1 MVRGAHPTQL
11 SISTLKLSKNMETK
25 TKRMV
30 LISKFDENSLELVD
44 MRFLPPKI
52 LVPNDI
58 KDYKFLSRG
67 IEEVDIKNNKVR
79 FITPSMVALQINIA
93 NEALIEIKALNSK
106 IQNLHS
112 KQKLDDGSINNLLIE
127 HTLEVYNFIEHAQK
141 AIIFS
146 FTALETF
153 INLSIPND
161 FIWSKTTPRKTEV
174 YNKEQIERYISW
186 KEKIN
191 LIVTDIYQV
200 PQIKQMSFWSDLIEL
215 LDIRN
220 RLIHIKSSDDT
231 EVLTDLLNK
240 NIFKI
245 CFSSQEYINYISE
258 NMVENDNLKAIDIEK
273 FPIISSKNRIALIQE
288 NVDKLSPVYIPEEYK
303 NSYL

>member
-1 MVRGAHPTQL
+1 
-11 SISTLKLSKNMETK
+11 METK

>member
-1 MVRGAHPTQL
+1 
-11 SISTLKLSKNMETK
+11 MEIK
-25 TKRMV
+25 DEKMV
-30 LISKFDENSLELVD
+30 LISKFDENSLELLD

-58 KDYKFLSRG
+58 KDYKFLSRS
-67 IEEVDIKNNKVR
+67 IEEIDIKKNKIML
-79 FITPSMVALQINIA
+79 ITPSMVALQINIA
-93 NEALIEIKALNSK
+93 NEALREVKALNNK

-112 KQKLDDGSINNLLIE
+112 QQKLEDGSINKLLIE

-153 INLSIPND
+153 INLSIPNN
-161 FIWSKTTPRKTEV
+161 FIWKKTTSRKTEV
-174 YNKEQIERYISW
+174 YDKEQIERYVSW

-191 LIVTDIYQV
+191 LVVTDIYEV
-200 PQIKQMSFWSDLIEL
+200 PQIKKMSFWSDLIEL

-245 CFSSQEYINYISE
+245 CLSSQDYINYISE
-258 NMVENDNLKAIDIEK
+258 NMVENDNVKAIDIEK
-273 FPIISSKNRIALIQE
+273 FPIISNKDKIALLQK
-288 NVDKLSPVYIPEEYK
+288 NVDKLSPVYIPEEYRQ
-303 NSYL
+303 S

>member
-1 MVRGAHPTQL
+1 METED
-11 SISTLKLSKNMETK
+11 KNM
-25 TKRMV
+25 V
-30 LISKFDENSLELVD
+30 LLSKFDEDSLELID

-58 KDYKFLSRG
+58 KDYKFLSRS
-67 IEEVDIKNNKVR
+67 IEEIDIKKNKVM

-93 NEALIEIKALNSK
+93 NEALREVKALTNK

-112 KQKLDDGSINNLLIE
+112 EQNLNDGSMNNSLIQ

-161 FIWSKTTPRKTEV
+161 FIWKKITSRKTEV
-174 YNKEQIERYISW
+174 YDKEQIERYISW

-191 LIVTDIYQV
+191 LVVTDIYKV
-200 PQIKQMSFWSDLIEL
+200 PQIKKMSFWSDLIEL

-231 EVLTDLLNK
+231 EVLTDILNK

-258 NMVENDNLKAIDIEK
+258 NIVENDNVKAIDIEK
-273 FPIISSKNRIALIQE
+273 FPIISSKSKISLLQR
-288 NVDKLSPVYIPEEYK
+288 NVDNISPIYIPEDYRQ
-303 NSYL
+303 S

>member
-1 MVRGAHPTQL
+1 
-11 SISTLKLSKNMETK
+11 MEIK
-25 TKRMV
+25 DEKMV
-30 LISKFDENSLELVD
+30 LISKFDENSLELLD

-58 KDYKFLSRG
+58 KDYKFLSRS
-67 IEEVDIKNNKVR
+67 IEEIDIKKNKIML
-79 FITPSMVALQINIA
+79 ITPSMVALQINIA
-93 NEALIEIKALNSK
+93 NEALREVKALNNK

-112 KQKLDDGSINNLLIE
+112 QQKLEDGSINELLIE

-153 INLSIPND
+153 INLSIPNN
-161 FIWSKTTPRKTEV
+161 FIWKKTTSRKTEV
-174 YNKEQIERYISW
+174 YDKEQIERYISW

-191 LIVTDIYQV
+191 LVVTDIYEV
-200 PQIKQMSFWSDLIEL
+200 PQIKKMSFWSDLIEL

-245 CFSSQEYINYISE
+245 CISSQDYINYISE
-258 NMVENDNLKAIDIEK
+258 NMVENDNVKAIDIEK
-273 FPIISSKNRIALIQE
+273 FPIISNKDKIALLQK
-288 NVDKLSPVYIPEEYK
+288 NVDKLSPVYIPEEYRQ
-303 NSYL
+303 S

>member
-1 MVRGAHPTQL
+1 
-11 SISTLKLSKNMETK
+11 MEMK
-25 TKRMV
+25 DEKMF
-30 LISKFDENSLELVD
+30 LISKFDENSLELLD

-58 KDYKFLSRG
+58 KDYKFLSRS
-67 IEEVDIKNNKVR
+67 IEEIDIKKNKVM

-93 NEALIEIKALNSK
+93 NEALREVRALNNK

-112 KQKLDDGSINNLLIE
+112 QQKLDDGSINKLLIE
-127 HTLEVYNFIEHAQK
+127 HTLEIYNFIEHAQK

-153 INLSIPND
+153 INLSIPNN
-161 FIWSKTTPRKTEV
+161 FIWKKTTSRKTEV
-174 YNKEQIERYISW
+174 YDKEQIERYISW

-191 LIVTDIYQV
+191 LVVTDIYEV
-200 PQIKQMSFWSDLIEL
+200 PQIKKMSFWSDLIEL

-245 CFSSQEYINYISE
+245 CLSSQDYINYISE
-258 NMVENDNLKAIDIEK
+258 NMVENDNVKAIDIEK
-273 FPIISSKNRIALIQE
+273 FPIISNKNKIALLQK
-288 NVDKLSPVYIPEEYK
+288 NVDKLSPVYIPEEYRQ
-303 NSYL
+303 S

>member
-1 MVRGAHPTQL
+1 M
-11 SISTLKLSKNMETK
+11 KDEK
-25 TKRMV
+25 MV
-30 LISKFDENSLELVD
+30 LISKFDENSLELLD

-58 KDYKFLSRG
+58 KDYKFLSRS
-67 IEEVDIKNNKVR
+67 IEEIDIKKNKVM

-93 NEALIEIKALNSK
+93 NEALREVKALNNK

-112 KQKLDDGSINNLLIE
+112 QQKLDDGSINKLLIE
-127 HTLEVYNFIEHAQK
+127 HTLEIYNFIEHAQK

-153 INLSIPND
+153 INLSKPNN
-161 FIWSKTTPRKTEV
+161 FIWKKTTSRKTEV
-174 YNKEQIERYISW
+174 YDKEQIERYISW

-191 LIVTDIYQV
+191 LVVTDIYEV
-200 PQIKQMSFWSDLIEL
+200 PQIKKMSFWSDLIEL

-245 CFSSQEYINYISE
+245 CLSSQDYINYISE
-258 NMVENDNLKAIDIEK
+258 NMVENDYVKAIDIEK
-273 FPIISSKNRIALIQE
+273 FPIISDKNKIALLQK
-288 NVDKLSPVYIPEEYK
+288 NVDKLSPVYIPEEYRQ
-303 NSYL
+303 S

>member
-1 MVRGAHPTQL
+1 
-11 SISTLKLSKNMETK
+11 MEIK
-25 TKRMV
+25 DEKMI
-30 LISKFDENSLELVD
+30 LISKFDENSLELLD

-58 KDYKFLSRG
+58 KDYKFLSRS
-67 IEEVDIKNNKVR
+67 IEEMDIKKHKVR

-93 NEALIEIKALNSK
+93 NEALREVKVLNNK

-112 KQKLDDGSINNLLIE
+112 QQKLDDGSINNLLIE

-161 FIWSKTTPRKTEV
+161 FIWKKITSRKTEV
-174 YNKEQIERYISW
+174 YDKEQIERYISW

-191 LIVTDIYQV
+191 LVVTDIYEV
-200 PQIKQMSFWSDLIEL
+200 PQIKKMGFWSDLIEL

-231 EVLTDLLNK
+231 EVLNDLLNK

-245 CFSSQEYINYISE
+245 CFSSQEYINYVSE
-258 NMVENDNLKAIDIEK
+258 NMVENDNVKAIDIEK
-273 FPIISSKNRIALIQE
+273 FPIISSKNKIALPQK
-288 NVDKLSPVYIPEEYK
+288 NVDKLSPVYIPEEYRQ
-303 NSYL
+303 S